1 MTATTGQGR
10 SRILRVS
17 RVIEETSD
25 ARSLVFEVPEA
36 DRGRFTYRP
45 GQFLTLR
52 VPSERTGSVARC
64 YSLASSPQHDDDL
77 TVTVK
82 RTRDGYGSNWLCDN
96 VCVGTEIEVLPPSG
110 AFTPKDLDQDFLLF
124 AGGSGITPVISIVK
138 SALAAGSGKIVLIY
152 ANRDESSV
160 IFSEQLATLAARH
173 PRRLT
178 VIHWLESVQGL
189 PSRGQ
194 LQALAAPF
202 AGHESFVCG
211 PAPFMAAVADALSS
225 AGMPKARIHME
236 VFTSLSGD
244 PFAAPPGPQPEHD
257 TEGAGQSVIT
267 VPVEVG
273 IGGRTHTLDWPTTTP
288 LVDFLLG
295 KGIAAPYSC
304 RDGECGACQATLLQ
318 GRVTMKRNEVLG
330 EDDVAEGYILGCQSV
345 PDPSGDSSETIKIEF
360 C

>member
-1 MTATTGQGR
+1 M
-10 SRILRVS
+10 LRVS

-36 DRGRFTYRP
+36 DRERFAYRP

-64 YSLASSPQHDDDL
+64 YSLASSPHHDDDL
-77 TVTVK
+77 TVTIK
-82 RTRDGYGSNWLCDN
+82 RTADGYGSNWLCDN
-96 VCVGTEIEVLPPSG
+96 VDAGTEIEVLPPSG
-110 AFTPKDLDQDFLLF
+110 VFTPKDLDADFLLF
-124 AGGSGITPVISIVK
+124 AGGSGITPVISILK
-138 SALAAGSGKIVLIY
+138 SALAAGSGTIVLVY

-160 IFSEQLATLAARH
+160 IFREQLATLAARH
-173 PRRLT
+173 PSRLT

-189 PSRGQ
+189 PSRRQ
-194 LQALAAPF
+194 LQTLAAPF

-225 AGMPKARIHME
+225 AGMRKTGIHLE

-244 PFAAPPGPQPEHD
+244 PFAEPLPPEPDDIPEG
-257 TEGAGQSVIT
+257 TGEGVMT
-267 VPVEVG
+267 VPLEVEV
-273 IGGRTHTLDWPTTTP
+273 GGRTHTLDWPTTTP

-295 KGIAAPYSC
+295 RGIDAPYSC

-318 GRVTMKRNEVLG
+318 GRVTMKHNEVLG
-330 EDDVAEGYILGCQSV
+330 EDDVAEGYILGCQSL
-345 PDPSGDSSETIKIEF
+345 PDPSGNGDETIKIEF
-360 C
+360 

>member
-1 MTATTGQGR
+1 MTSTTGQGR
-10 SRILRVS
+10 SRMLRVS

-36 DRGRFTYRP
+36 DRERFAYRP

-64 YSLASSPQHDDDL
+64 YSIASSPHHDDDL

-82 RTRDGYGSNWLCDN
+82 RTADGYGSNWLCDN
-96 VCVGTEIEVLPPSG
+96 VDAGTEIEVLPPSG
-110 AFTPKDLDQDFLLF
+110 VFTPKNLDADFLLF

-138 SALAAGSGKIVLIY
+138 SALTVGSGKIVLVY

-160 IFSEQLATLAARH
+160 IFREQLAALAARH

-189 PSRGQ
+189 PGRGQ

-202 AGHESFVCG
+202 TGHESFVCG

-225 AGMPKARIHME
+225 AGMPKTGIHLE

-244 PFAAPPGPQPEHD
+244 PFTEPPPPQPDD
-257 TEGAGQSVIT
+257 TTDGPGESTMT
-267 VPVEVG
+267 VPLEVEV
-273 IGGRTHTLDWPTTTP
+273 GGRTHTFDWPTTTP

-295 KGIAAPYSC
+295 KGIDAPYSC

-318 GRVTMKRNEVLG
+318 GRVTMKHNEVLG
-330 EDDVAEGYILGCQSV
+330 EDDVAEGYILGCQSL
-345 PDPSGDSSETIKIEF
+345 PDSGGDDGETIKIEF
-360 C
+360 

>member
-1 MTATTGQGR
+1 MMTSTNGQGR

-36 DRGRFTYRP
+36 DRERFAYRP

-64 YSLASSPQHDDDL
+64 YSIASSPHQGDDL
-77 TVTVK
+77 SVTVK
-82 RTRDGYGSNWLCDN
+82 RTADGYGSNWLCDN
-96 VCVGTEIEVLPPSG
+96 VHAGTEIEVLPPSG
-110 AFTPKDLDQDFLLF
+110 VFTPKDLDAHLLMF

-152 ANRDESSV
+152 ANRDQSSV
-160 IFSEQLATLAARH
+160 IFREQLATLAARH
-173 PRRLT
+173 PHRLT
-178 VIHWLESVQGL
+178 VIHWLESLQGL
-189 PSRGQ
+189 PSRTQ

-202 AGHESFVCG
+202 AGYESFVCG

-225 AGMPKARIHME
+225 PGMPKAAVHME

-244 PFAAPPGPQPEHD
+244 PFAEAPAPQPD
-257 TEGAGQSVIT
+257 NAPDGLGEGTMT
-267 VPVEVG
+267 VPLEVAV
-273 IGGRTHTLDWPTTTP
+273 GGRTHALDWPATTP

-295 KGIAAPYSC
+295 KGIDAPYSC

-318 GRVTMKRNEVLG
+318 GRVTMKHNEVLG
-330 EDDVAEGYILGCQSV
+330 EDDVAEGYILGCQSL
-345 PDPSGDSSETIKIEF
+345 PEPGWDGDETIKIEF
-360 C
+360 